1 MSMTTQPDYVMTS
14 DDLATITSDVW
25 AAFLLVDGDQPLL
38 PARTPISE
46 DCEIV
51 HASVGVQGA
60 WVGQIVLEVTGETAE
75 RVARA
80 MLVTEHVSDG
90 DVTDAVGELVN
101 MVGGN
106 VKSLMPSPSTLGLPI
121 VLRGRVSGYSAYDA
135 SEVCTVDLEW
145 THEPIRVGVW
155 AARTN
160 EN

>member
-1 MSMTTQPDYVMTS
+1 MSMTVETDYEMTS
-14 DDLATITSDVW
+14 DDLAAITSDVW

-38 PARTPISE
+38 PAATPIGE
-46 DCEIV
+46 HCDIV

-60 WVGQIVLEVTGETAE
+60 WVGQIVLEVTVATAT

-80 MLVTEHVSDG
+80 MLATEEVSDE

-106 VKSLMPSPSTLGLPI
+106 VKSLMSSPSTLGLPI
-121 VLRGRVSGYSAYDA
+121 VLRGRVSRYSAYDA

-155 AARTN
+155 AARPH